1 MNKTINIGEGTNGR
15 QIFADRW
22 TNSVDIRQ
30 TIVEHKPDGI
40 SIGGVSLTSGYGWG
54 VDVGIV
60 LIIVAALYVAKKMI
74 DKWIK

>member
-1 MNKTINIGEGTNGR
+1 MNKTINIGEGTN
-15 QIFADRW
+15 
-22 TNSVDIRQ
+22 SVNIRQ

-60 LIIVAALYVAKKMI
+60 LIIVAILYVAKKLV
-74 DKWIK
+74 DKCIK

>member
-1 MNKTINIGEGTNGR
+1 MNKTINIGAETN
-15 QIFADRW
+15 
-22 TNSVDIRQ
+22 NVDIRQ
-30 TIVEHKPDGI
+30 TIVEDKPD
-40 SIGGVSLTSGYGWG
+40 STSVGGVSLTTGYGWG